1 MFCVFLNYSVVTV
14 TNYYSEYGKRQGSIF
29 EGFHHL
35 LRCAN
40 EMIRNFIQEL
50 TNGIEILY
58 YESNE

>member
-1 MFCVFLNYSVVTV
+1 VVTV